1 MVIYNA
7 LWEAIYK
14 AMLYLDYEQ
23 DCNPG
28 MSGNSH
34 TNYKCH
40 IIFSSST
47 QFITS
52 PSKFKLSLLWLIIG
66 LKRQYLMSSVLAL
79 VSLETPMPDIHN
91 VFTASSIT
99 SEWNHSR
106 SKYFESYFPAA
117 TRT

>member
-34 TNYKCH
+34 TNATLY
-40 IIFSSST
+40 SAVL
-47 QFITS
+47 
-52 PSKFKLSLLWLIIG
+52 PSLLHHQVNLNCLCSG
-66 LKRQYLMSSVLAL
+66 
-79 VSLETPMPDIHN
+79 SL
-91 VFTASSIT
+91 
-99 SEWNHSR
+99 
-106 SKYFESYFPAA
+106 
-117 TRT
+117 